1 MKLGKQ
7 FWLLSFSMFFFM
19 AGFNLILP
27 ELNDYITLLNGA
39 NQKGLI
45 IMLFTISA
53 GISRPFSGKLSD
65 KIGRK
70 KVIYIGTFIAIVVCL
85 LYPLASSLWI
95 FFLLR
100 FLHGF
105 SAGFSPTGST
115 ALLTDILDEKQRGRA
130 MGIWGTFISLGIGV
144 GQAAGSLICKSFGF
158 NFLFFS
164 ASLSTVISLLLVKN
178 VNETLAKKERFHSSL
193 LKINWRDII
202 EPSVIPAAVV
212 MLLTAICSGII
223 FVITPEISK
232 FLHFENKGIFFGIYV
247 ISTILIRLF
256 ASGLSDKIGRR
267 QTMLIAVCSLAGSML
282 FIGLAK
288 TKEMYLL
295 SAIIFG
301 IATGISSPTLFAWTA
316 DLSHELRRGVGAGTM
331 FIALELGV
339 MIGSFST
346 MLMYDNH
353 FSSVFSTF
361 LVGVICAIIAA
372 LYLICHLRFKKHRV

>member
-1 MKLGKQ
+1 
-7 FWLLSFSMFFFM
+7 M

-27 ELNDYITLLNGA
+27 ELNDYITLLGGA
-39 NQKGLI
+39 EQKGLI
-45 IMLFTISA
+45 IMLFTVSA

-70 KVIYIGTFIAIVVCL
+70 KVIYLGTFFAIVVCL
-85 LYPLASSLWI
+85 MYPLASSLWL
-95 FFLLR
+95 FLLLR
-100 FLHGF
+100 FFHGF

-144 GQAAGSLICKSFGF
+144 GQAAGSWVCKEYGF
-158 NFLFFS
+158 NVLFFS
-164 ASLSTVISLLLVKN
+164 ASICTVISLLLVKN
-178 VNETLAKKERFHSSL
+178 INETLAQKERFHPSL
-193 LKINWRDII
+193 LLINWRDVV

-223 FVITPEISK
+223 FVITPEIAK
-232 FLHFENKGIFFGIYV
+232 FLHFENKGVFFGVYV

-267 QTMLIAVCSLAGSML
+267 QTMLIAVFILTGSML

-288 TKEMYLL
+288 TQEMYLL

-331 FIALELGV
+331 FIALELGI

-346 MLMYDNH
+346 MLLYDNH
-353 FSSVFSTF
+353 FSSVFPTF
-361 LVGVICAIIAA
+361 LFGAICAIIAA
-372 LYLICHLRFKKHRV
+372 LYLIWHLRFKQHPV